1 MRSPV
6 AGSWWLASRVALP
19 GQRAGANV
27 ARVLQGALPPEP
39 FAPCERRNP
48 RRAHLYVAVL
58 PLIGNTQHVR
68 PSRPGGARVH
78 NERGDFQSKE
88 LKIVYKL
95 GMLYHASLTIIKR
108 SEGQSTLATLAY
120 DMRTRLSD
128 ERTGQ
133 VHRYTRGSETEV
145 PAHIFGIEDMDAR
158 GLWQAVEFAEKR
170 KDSQLAYRLIVAG
183 QTELSS
189 SQNRELFHDIFHE
202 LAEWL
207 GCAGTWVLHEKEG
220 NPHAH
225 GMLTMRKVAVES
237 GKLNFSE
244 KLKALNPFA
253 TKCRDGIERLRTII
267 ADTINKHLAKA
278 KSPARVDHRSYRR
291 QGVNRIPQIHEGP
304 IVSKCR
310 ALGLIIGPAQVNEEI
325 RAMNERLAGSPAVQ
339 PAEIVEQNATQTN
352 STPTTASSEPNTP
365 SSPEVKMPE
374 SSQIASSRSPARQ
387 GSANQQPQ
395 ESESSAR
402 ESAYCPDSPISENG
416 RPKEEPAQSK
426 TSRKR
431 TLSEADNILLSGVER
446 LREQAKANNR
456 TR

>member
-1 MRSPV
+1 MVFFAFRRRSPRPSV
-6 AGSWWLASRVALP
+6 GAIAGALAGRRPRALRFP
-19 GQRAGANV
+19 ASQRAPTSPA
-27 ARVLQGALPPEP
+27 VLQGALPPVP

-48 RRAHLYVAVL
+48 RRAHLYVALL
-58 PLIGNTQHVR
+58 PLTGNNQHVR
-68 PSRPGGARVH
+68 PSRPGDALVH

-145 PAHIFGIEDMDAR
+145 PAHIFGIEDIDAR

-202 LAEWL
+202 LAQWL

-237 GKLNFSE
+237 GKLNFSQ

-278 KSPARVDHRSYRR
+278 ESAARVDHRSYRR
-291 QGVNRIPQIHEGP
+291 QGVNRIPQVHEGP
-304 IVSKCR
+304 IFSRCR
-310 ALGLIIGPAQVNEEI
+310 ALGLFIGPAQVNEEI
-325 RAMNERLAGSPAVQ
+325 RKINERLGGPPSIHPSEIAEEKVSCAEHASTITKSVASAQSQAGTGASTDEPSPSRSEA
-339 PAEIVEQNATQTN
+339 PEDVEQPVA
-352 STPTTASSEPNTP
+352 NTP
-365 SSPEVKMPE
+365 V
-374 SSQIASSRSPARQ
+374 
-387 GSANQQPQ
+387 
-395 ESESSAR
+395 
-402 ESAYCPDSPISENG
+402 
-416 RPKEEPAQSK
+416 
-426 TSRKR
+426 KR
-431 TLSEADNILLSGVER
+431 TLSDAAKLLHTDLDRRRSQSKAQER
-446 LREQAKANNR
+446 ER
-456 TR
+456 